1 MVQVEVRPRST
12 RLAATCEDEQTSG
25 GGEAAVVVA
34 GREKIANVEEVV
46 LDQAVIEEAASFRY
60 LLEQT

>member
-25 GGEAAVVVA
+25 GEAVVA
-34 GREKIANVEEVV
+34 GREVEEIGNVEEVV
-46 LDQAVIEEAASFRY
+46 LDRVIEEEGASFWH
-60 LLEQT
+60 LFEQT

>member
-25 GGEAAVVVA
+25 GETVVA
-34 GREKIANVEEVV
+34 GREVEEIGNVEEVV
-46 LDQAVIEEAASFRY
+46 LDRVIEEGGASFRH
-60 LLEQT
+60 LFEQT